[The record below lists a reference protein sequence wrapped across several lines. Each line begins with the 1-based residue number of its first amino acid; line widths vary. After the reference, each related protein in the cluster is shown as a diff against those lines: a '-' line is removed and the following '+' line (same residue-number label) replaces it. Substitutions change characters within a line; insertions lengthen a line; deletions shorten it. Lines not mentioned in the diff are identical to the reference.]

1 MRIAGQFYDSNAAG
15 LVNLDSHPP
24 GPVRFLGG
32 CFPTSVNPLD
42 VYNIQGKQK
51 NWRCRQ
57 LLLAKPKAS
66 TGTRFCLLVLL
77 LLLLQI
83 EIAFAQARTRGNGK
97 TCCALRRALLQVVG
111 GKEQRDKNV
120 LVVVVAN
127 GLAGAVGAPRAF
139 DGCCPSSCARA
150 DPRLLSPATDSSR
163 HVRRLLPRRLGDCK
177 CWEGERGI
185 ESDAL
190 TDTHAY
196 VLCFVSAASSPHQPP
211 LQSRATDSA
220 AATARHSGAFFL
232 MRRLVHG
239 L

>member
-1 MRIAGQFYDSNAAG
+1 M
-15 LVNLDSHPP
+15 
-24 GPVRFLGG
+24 
-32 CFPTSVNPLD
+32 
-42 VYNIQGKQK
+42 
-51 NWRCRQ
+51 
-57 LLLAKPKAS
+57 LLAKPKAS

-97 TCCALRRALLQVVG
+97 TCCALRRDLLQVVG
-111 GKEQRDKNV
+111 GKKQRDKNV

-196 VLCFVSAASSPHQPP
+196 VLCFVSAASSPHQPL

-220 AATARHSGAFFL
+220 ALRLHPAAFYDDLCTAFDGCCPSSCASVDPRLLSPATDLAAFATTCAPCTTTAA
-232 MRRLVHG
+232 
-239 L
+239 